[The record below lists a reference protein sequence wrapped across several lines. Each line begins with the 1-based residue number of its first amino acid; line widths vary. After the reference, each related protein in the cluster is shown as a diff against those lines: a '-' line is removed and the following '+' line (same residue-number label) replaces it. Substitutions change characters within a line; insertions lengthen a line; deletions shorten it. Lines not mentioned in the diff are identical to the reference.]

1 MATDIIAR
9 GLAVNNSGGGGGS
22 TSVDIQDGVG
32 IEFTG
37 SDPIIINNGGITN
50 VQTGNDSDDN
60 GTIRVTYGK
69 DSKTKSVPVKGLDNA
84 AYKNV
89 DNVINESTKDSEN
102 LPTTKAVKKVLDSKI
117 DSGKLGEAN
126 GIATLDEYKKLVS
139 DQLPSHNHG
148 SNEVDAMTNYQKPSI
163 LIEKEIKETDS
174 LNTAIGKLEKN
185 LDDKMDDGNYA
196 GSSTKGGSATSAE
209 KLSNTEQ
216 IGTNKKPVYFSADGV
231 PIAIDHTIN
240 SDVPENAKFTD
251 TKYSAGTGIRVT
263 DDTMYNMG
271 VLSVSESTTNG
282 CVDFTVGKNGTETS
296 ESKTIPVH
304 GIGDAAYKSVDTVIT
319 KDSANLIT
327 SGAVSAELDKKMD
340 SSMRNS
346 ADGVAGLDGN
356 SKINVSQIP
365 TTDEY
370 NVDSAYPVTGK
381 AIEEAMNT
389 LPNPML
395 YKGSLGTGGTI
406 TALPTASASNEGFTY
421 KVITS
426 GTYAGQSAK
435 VGDVFISNGTE
446 WTIIPSGDE
455 PEGTV
460 ISVGMSV
467 PTGLKI
473 KEGTSPVTTS
483 GTIEIQLDEGYVIP
497 KEADIVPS
505 TRKINNI
512 TLESDVVLDGDDIKT
527 TGYAKAES
535 KSNIT
540 GTDTINQALGK
551 LELKSDTNETNILLV
566 ENGSYKT
573 HNLTDNIVRLTE
585 NKDGYAYITSIAGDV
600 IKSVGKNLINPT
612 EYEGTTG
619 SGHFTTTA
627 ASDGSC
633 TIVSDGANWTHNG
646 YVSGKVKIPITKPG
660 TFYFVCEHISGNVY
674 TQNTP
679 TTPVVC
685 GHQLVLFDASG
696 TKVGTETYSDV
707 SFLAETGTVLR
718 TKTITAELIQAG
730 AVTLQ
735 IAIWG
740 NGTTSAG
747 YRIYD
752 NYKFRTAAYFDDNS
766 ITADTPYQPYKESVE
781 TCDASGHCY
790 IMTYEDGSV
799 YSQNDYLT
807 KTITVDY
814 PESDFAASFNK
825 SDKQIYD
832 NASNIDELMNAVD
845 NWFDVSQCIGLDNT
859 YVTSTIGTD
868 GYITVNTKSGV
879 STKTECY
886 ETTQLIDISKFSS
899 GRFSLWIDFAS
910 GSISGSWLG
919 FRVRKYDANKD
930 YVISSYVKQET
941 KVNGFYKIDTLSVDE
956 LINEGTYYI
965 AITIW
970 RSSSNVYTDAKFKV
984 YVTDDEIYPS
994 HQEYCLSKISL
1005 REDINKKA
1013 GGIEESQNNYIEMK
1027 SGQRVYADTE
1037 EPYGNI
1043 EVGSIGVGFDSGL
1056 REFGVG
1062 AKKSATT
1069 FPVTFG
1075 TDGTPV
1081 TNYTIYGNSGGVGD
1095 RSTNYVDRMN
1105 LDAVGLYPNQ
1115 TTGTV
1120 EAATGSSYSIIIPV
1134 SSLTDCF
1141 FSINRETTT
1150 WNRCRLAG
1158 YATYPEVG
1166 TTATFV
1172 DNIAGTATDDTS
1184 GNYYYNSCA
1193 DIPSG
1198 TNYIMVFLASAISSI
1213 SSVDLFREA
1222 VKASKPMLT
1231 SGIEKLPYV
1240 KYYSIPITCNSVT
1253 SEISLDAPLATG
1265 ESVAYEDS
1273 GSPIYTVNGQNT
1285 MAFGSTV
1292 APAKIEF
1299 EYVGWHPTGEIAD
1312 LIARVEALEAQ
1323 L

>member
-9 GLAVNNSGGGGGS
+9 GLATSNSGGGGGG
-22 TSVDIQDGVG
+22 TSVDIQAGTG
-32 IEFTG
+32 ISFSGT
-37 SDPIIINNGGITN
+37 DPVIINNNGVTDVQAGTN
-50 VQTGNDSDDN
+50 N
-60 GTIRVTYGK
+60 GTVKVVIAGK
-69 DSKTKSVPVKGLDNA
+69 ESKSKEVSVKGLSNA
-84 AYKNV
+84 AYKDV
-89 DNVINESTKDSEN
+89 DTAIDETTKDSEN
-102 LPTTKAVKKVLDSKI
+102 LPTTKAVKESLDKKVDTSKLEDS
-117 DSGKLGEAN
+117 N
-126 GIATLDEYKKLVS
+126 GVATLDENKKLKS
-139 DQLPSHNHG
+139 AQLPSHNHG
-148 SNEVDAMTNYQKPSI
+148 SNEVNIMMGYSKPST
-163 LIEKEIKETDS
+163 LDDKAIKNTDT
-174 LNTAIGKLEKN
+174 LNDAIGKLEKN
-185 LDDKMDDGNYA
+185 LDDKMENGNYA

-209 KLSNTEQ
+209 KLTNTEQ
-216 IGTNKKPVYFSADGV
+216 IGTSTKPVYFSADGV
-231 PIAIDHTIN
+231 PVAIDYKLEK
-240 SDVPENAKFTD
+240 DVPSTAKLTD
-251 TKYSAGTGIRVT
+251 TTYSAGTGLRIDST
-263 DDTMYNMG
+263 DNNKIHNMG
-271 VLSVSESTTNG
+271 VLSVNESATNG
-282 CVDFTVGKNGTETS
+282 CVDFTIGKNGTETS

-304 GIGDAAYKSVDTVIT
+304 GLGDAAYKSVDTVVT

-327 SGAVSAELDKKMD
+327 SRAVSTELDKKMN

-356 SKINVSQIP
+356 SKISVSQIP

-370 NVDSAYPVTGK
+370 NVESAYPVTGK
-381 AIEEAMNT
+381 AIEAAMNT

-395 YKGSLGTGGTI
+395 YKGSLGEGGTI

-426 GTYAGQSAK
+426 GAYAGQSAK

-483 GTIEIQLDEGYVIP
+483 GTIEVQLDEGYVIP
-497 KEADIVPS
+497 KEVDIVPS

-512 TLESDVVLDGDDIKT
+512 TLESDVVLDGDDIKA

-585 NKDGYAYITSIAGDV
+585 NKDGYAYITSTAGDV

-619 SGHFTTTA
+619 GGHFTTTA

-633 TIVSDGANWTHNG
+633 TIVSDGANWTYNR

-674 TQNTP
+674 NQNAP
-679 TTPVVC
+679 TTPAVC
-685 GHQLVLFDASG
+685 SHQLVLLDANG
-696 TKVGTETYSDV
+696 TIVSTTTYNDV

-718 TKTITAELIQAG
+718 TKPITAELIQAG

-735 IAIWG
+735 IAIWA

-747 YRIYD
+747 YRIFD

-766 ITADTPYQPYKESVE
+766 ITADTPYQPYKEFVE

-799 YSQNDYLT
+799 YSQNDYPT

-814 PESDFAASFNK
+814 PESDFAARFNESEKATDGIDK
-825 SDKQIYD
+825 SD
-832 NASNIDELMNAVD
+832 V
-845 NWFDVSQCIGLDNT
+845 
-859 YVTSTIGTD
+859 
-868 GYITVNTKSGV
+868 
-879 STKTECY
+879 
-886 ETTQLIDISKFSS
+886 
-899 GRFSLWIDFAS
+899 
-910 GSISGSWLG
+910 
-919 FRVRKYDANKD
+919 
-930 YVISSYVKQET
+930 
-941 KVNGFYKIDTLSVDE
+941 
-956 LINEGTYYI
+956 
-965 AITIW
+965 
-970 RSSSNVYTDAKFKV
+970 
-984 YVTDDEIYPS
+984 
-994 HQEYCLSKISL
+994 
-1005 REDINKKA
+1005 
-1013 GGIEESQNNYIEMK
+1013 NYIEMK

-1075 TDGTPV
+1075 TDGTPI
-1081 TNYTIYGNSGGVGD
+1081 TNYTIYSNTGGVGD
-1095 RSTNYVDRMN
+1095 RSVNYVDRMN
-1105 LDAVGLYPNQ
+1105 LNAVELYPDK

-1120 EAATGSSYSIIIPV
+1120 MQGTEQTYSIIIPV

-1141 FSINRETTT
+1141 FSINRETTM

-1172 DNIAGTATDDTS
+1172 DNITGTATDDTS

-1198 TNYIMVFLASAISSI
+1198 TNYIMVFLAST
-1213 SSVDLFREA
+1213 VPELTNLNLFSEA
-1222 VKASKPMLT
+1222 VKESKPMLT
-1231 SGIEKLPYV
+1231 SGTEKLPYV
-1240 KYYSIPITCNSVT
+1240 KYYSIPVTCNGAT
-1253 SEISLDAPLATG
+1253 SEISLDAPLAADELVT
-1265 ESVAYEDS
+1265 YKDS
-1273 GSPIYTVNGQNT
+1273 GSPIYTVDGQNAMT
-1285 MAFGSTV
+1285 FGSTV
-1292 APAKIEF
+1292 LPSKIDF
-1299 EYVGWHPTGEIAD
+1299 EYVGWRATDEITK
-1312 LIARVEALEAQ
+1312 LIERLESVEKLEARIEALETAATATTSETE
-1323 L
+1323 

>member
-1 MATDIIAR
+1 MDYKVYALLNAKIKELT
-9 GLAVNNSGGGGGS
+9 GGGGLTQEEVEKIVTDEVAKIVADAPEDFDTLKEMSDWIS
-22 TSVDIQDGVG
+22 THENSAAEMNSAIQTNAKDISALNTNKVDKVEGKSLISDTE
-32 IEFTG
+32 IE
-37 SDPIIINNGGITN
+37 
-50 VQTGNDSDDN
+50 
-60 GTIRVTYGK
+60 R
-69 DSKTKSVPVKGLDNA
+69 LA
-84 AYKNV
+84 NV
-89 DNVINESTKDSEN
+89 DNYD
-102 LPTTKAVKKVLDSKI
+102 
-117 DSGKLGEAN
+117 DSG
-126 GIATLDEYKKLVS
+126 
-139 DQLPSHNHG
+139 
-148 SNEVDAMTNYQKPSI
+148 
-163 LIEKEIKETDS
+163 
-174 LNTAIGKLEKN
+174 
-185 LDDKMDDGNYA
+185 
-196 GSSTKGGSATSAE
+196 
-209 KLSNTEQ
+209 
-216 IGTNKKPVYFSADGV
+216 
-231 PIAIDHTIN
+231 
-240 SDVPENAKFTD
+240 
-251 TKYSAGTGIRVT
+251 IR
-263 DDTMYNMG
+263 
-271 VLSVSESTTNG
+271 
-282 CVDFTVGKNGTETS
+282 
-296 ESKTIPVH
+296 
-304 GIGDAAYKSVDTVIT
+304 
-319 KDSANLIT
+319 
-327 SGAVSAELDKKMD
+327 
-340 SSMRNS
+340 
-346 ADGVAGLDGN
+346 
-356 SKINVSQIP
+356 
-365 TTDEY
+365 
-370 NVDSAYPVTGK
+370 
-381 AIEEAMNT
+381 
-389 LPNPML
+389 
-395 YKGSLGTGGTI
+395 
-406 TALPTASASNEGFTY
+406 
-421 KVITS
+421 
-426 GTYAGQSAK
+426 
-435 VGDVFISNGTE
+435 
-446 WTIIPSGDE
+446 
-455 PEGTV
+455 
-460 ISVGMSV
+460 
-467 PTGLKI
+467 
-473 KEGTSPVTTS
+473 
-483 GTIEIQLDEGYVIP
+483 
-497 KEADIVPS
+497 ADI
-505 TRKINNI
+505 
-512 TLESDVVLDGDDIKT
+512 E
-527 TGYAKAES
+527 
-535 KSNIT
+535 
-540 GTDTINQALGK
+540 
-551 LELKSDTNETNILLV
+551 TNETNILLV

-585 NKDGYAYITSIAGDV
+585 NKDGYAYITSTAGDV

-633 TIVSDGANWTHNG
+633 TIVSDGTNWTHNG

-679 TTPVVC
+679 TTPVAC
-685 GHQLVLFDASG
+685 SHQLVLFDASG
-696 TKVGTETYSDV
+696 TKVGTETYTDV

-718 TKTITAELIQAG
+718 TKTITTELIQAG

-752 NYKFRTAAYFDDNS
+752 NYKFRIAAYFDDNS

-799 YSQNDYLT
+799 YSQNDYPT

-814 PESDFAASFNK
+814 PESDFAVRFNE

-879 STKTECY
+879 STNTECY
-886 ETTQLIDISKFSS
+886 ETTQLIDISKFPS

-1075 TDGTPV
+1075 TDGTPI

-1120 EAATGSSYSIIIPV
+1120 EAPIGSNYSIIIPV

-1172 DNIAGTATDDTS
+1172 DNITGTATDDTS
-1184 GNYYYNSCA
+1184 GNYYYNSNGE
-1193 DIPSG
+1193 IPAG
-1198 TNYIMVFLASAISSI
+1198 TNYIMVFLASNISSI
-1213 SSVDLFREA
+1213 SSVDIFREA

-1231 SGIEKLPYV
+1231 SGTEKLPYV

-1265 ESVAYEDS
+1265 ESVTYEDS
-1273 GSPIYTVNGQNT
+1273 GSPIYTVDGQNT

>member
-9 GLAVNNSGGGGGS
+9 GLAVSNSGSGGGS

-69 DSKTKSVPVKGLDNA
+69 DSKTKSVPVKGLNNG

-89 DNVINESTKDSEN
+89 DTVINESTKDSEN
-102 LPTTKAVKKVLDSKI
+102 LPTTKAVKEVLDSKI
-117 DSGKLGEAN
+117 DSSKLGEAN

-148 SNEVDAMTNYQKPSI
+148 SNEVDAMTNYQKPST
-163 LIEKEIKETDS
+163 LAEKEIKETDS

-216 IGTNKKPVYFSADGV
+216 IGTNKKPVYFSADGIPV
-231 PIAIDHTIN
+231 AIDHTIN

-251 TKYSAGTGIRVT
+251 TKYSAGTGIRVA

-271 VLSVSESTTNG
+271 VLSVNESATNG

-304 GIGDAAYKSVDTVIT
+304 GLGDAAYKSVDTVVT

-346 ADGVAGLDGN
+346 ANGVAGLDSN

-370 NVDSAYPVTGK
+370 NAESAYPVTGK
-381 AIEEAMNT
+381 AIEAAMNT

-473 KEGTSPVTTS
+473 KDGTSPVTTS
-483 GTIEIQLDEGYVIP
+483 GTIEVQLDEGYVIP
-497 KEADIVPS
+497 KTVDIVPS

-535 KSNIT
+535 KLNIT

-551 LELKSDTNETNILLV
+551 LEFKSDTNETNILLV
-566 ENGSYKT
+566 ENCSYKT
-573 HNLTDNIVRLTE
+573 YNLTDNIVRLTE
-585 NKDGYAYITSIAGDV
+585 NKDGYAYIASTAGDV

-612 EYEGTTG
+612 KYEGTTG

-674 TQNTP
+674 NQNEP
-679 TTPVVC
+679 TTPAVC
-685 GHQLVLFDASG
+685 SQQLILFDTSG
-696 TKVGTETYSDV
+696 TKVSTETYNDA

-747 YRIYD
+747 YKIYD
-752 NYKFRTAAYFDDNS
+752 NYKFRIAAYFDDNS
-766 ITADTPYQPYKESVE
+766 ITADTPYHPYKESVE

-799 YSQNDYLT
+799 YSQNDYPT

-814 PESDFAASFNK
+814 PESDFAVRFNESEKATDGIDK
-825 SDKQIYD
+825 SD
-832 NASNIDELMNAVD
+832 V
-845 NWFDVSQCIGLDNT
+845 
-859 YVTSTIGTD
+859 
-868 GYITVNTKSGV
+868 
-879 STKTECY
+879 
-886 ETTQLIDISKFSS
+886 
-899 GRFSLWIDFAS
+899 
-910 GSISGSWLG
+910 
-919 FRVRKYDANKD
+919 
-930 YVISSYVKQET
+930 
-941 KVNGFYKIDTLSVDE
+941 
-956 LINEGTYYI
+956 
-965 AITIW
+965 
-970 RSSSNVYTDAKFKV
+970 
-984 YVTDDEIYPS
+984 
-994 HQEYCLSKISL
+994 
-1005 REDINKKA
+1005 
-1013 GGIEESQNNYIEMK
+1013 NYIEMK
-1027 SGQRVYADTE
+1027 SGQRVYADIE
-1037 EPYGNI
+1037 EPYENI

-1056 REFGVG
+1056 REFGAG
-1062 AKKSATT
+1062 AKKFATT

-1075 TDGTPV
+1075 TDGTPI
-1081 TNYTIYGNSGGVGD
+1081 TNYTIYSNTGGVGD
-1095 RSTNYVDRMN
+1095 RSVNYVDRMN
-1105 LDAVGLYPNQ
+1105 LNVVELYPNQ
-1115 TTGTV
+1115 TTGT
-1120 EAATGSSYSIIIPV
+1120 AMQGSGQVYSIIIPV
-1134 SSLTDCF
+1134 SNLTDCF
-1141 FSINRETTT
+1141 FSINKESYS

-1172 DNIAGTATDDTS
+1172 DNTASTATDDTS
-1184 GNYYYNSCA
+1184 GDYYYNSCA

-1198 TNYIMVFLASAISSI
+1198 TNYIMVFLASIVSGLT
-1213 SSVDLFREA
+1213 DLRLFSEA
-1222 VKASKPMLT
+1222 VKKSKPMLT
-1231 SGIEKLPYV
+1231 SGTEKLPYV

-1265 ESVAYEDS
+1265 ESVTYKDS

-1285 MAFGSTV
+1285 MTFGSTV

>member
-9 GLAVNNSGGGGGS
+9 GLAVSNSGGGGGS

-89 DNVINESTKDSEN
+89 DTVINESTKDSEN

-117 DSGKLGEAN
+117 DSSKLGEAN

-163 LIEKEIKETDS
+163 LAEKEIKETDS
-174 LNTAIGKLEKN
+174 LNAAIGKLEKN

-216 IGTNKKPVYFSADGV
+216 IGTNKKPVYFSADGIPV
-231 PIAIDHTIN
+231 AIDHTIN

-251 TKYSAGTGIRVT
+251 TKYSAGTGIRVA

-271 VLSVSESTTNG
+271 VLSVNESATNG
-282 CVDFTVGKNGTETS
+282 CVDFTIGKNGTETS

-304 GIGDAAYKSVDTVIT
+304 GLGDAAYKSVDTVVT
-319 KDSANLIT
+319 KDSAKLIT
-327 SGAVSAELDKKMD
+327 SGAVSTELDKKIN

-346 ADGVAGLDGN
+346 ANGVAGLDSN

-370 NVDSAYPVTGK
+370 NVESAYPVTGK
-381 AIEEAMNT
+381 AIEAAINT

-395 YKGSLGTGGTI
+395 YKGSLGEGGTI
-406 TALPTASASNEGFTY
+406 TELPTASASNEGFTY

-483 GTIEIQLDEGYVIP
+483 GTIEVQLDEGYVIP
-497 KEADIVPS
+497 KEAD
-505 TRKINNI
+505 
-512 TLESDVVLDGDDIKT
+512 
-527 TGYAKAES
+527 
-535 KSNIT
+535 
-540 GTDTINQALGK
+540 
-551 LELKSDTNETNILLV
+551 
-566 ENGSYKT
+566 
-573 HNLTDNIVRLTE
+573 
-585 NKDGYAYITSIAGDV
+585 
-600 IKSVGKNLINPT
+600 
-612 EYEGTTG
+612 
-619 SGHFTTTA
+619 
-627 ASDGSC
+627 
-633 TIVSDGANWTHNG
+633 
-646 YVSGKVKIPITKPG
+646 
-660 TFYFVCEHISGNVY
+660 
-674 TQNTP
+674 
-679 TTPVVC
+679 
-685 GHQLVLFDASG
+685 
-696 TKVGTETYSDV
+696 
-707 SFLAETGTVLR
+707 
-718 TKTITAELIQAG
+718 
-730 AVTLQ
+730 
-735 IAIWG
+735 
-740 NGTTSAG
+740 
-747 YRIYD
+747 
-752 NYKFRTAAYFDDNS
+752 
-766 ITADTPYQPYKESVE
+766 
-781 TCDASGHCY
+781 
-790 IMTYEDGSV
+790 
-799 YSQNDYLT
+799 
-807 KTITVDY
+807 
-814 PESDFAASFNK
+814 
-825 SDKQIYD
+825 
-832 NASNIDELMNAVD
+832 IDELMNAVD

-879 STKTECY
+879 STNTECY
-886 ETTQLIDISKFSS
+886 ETTQLIDISKFPS

-970 RSSSNVYTDAKFKV
+970 RSASNVYTDAKFKV

-1120 EAATGSSYSIIIPV
+1120 EAATGSNYSIIIPV

-1172 DNIAGTATDDTS
+1172 DNITGTATDDTS